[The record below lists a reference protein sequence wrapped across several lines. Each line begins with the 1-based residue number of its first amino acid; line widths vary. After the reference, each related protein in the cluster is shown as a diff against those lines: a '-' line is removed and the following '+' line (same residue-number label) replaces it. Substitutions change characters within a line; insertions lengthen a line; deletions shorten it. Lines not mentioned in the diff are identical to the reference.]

1 MSSGEMFRELPFPFP
16 GGVFPKKLGA
26 VVQKTVLSGEEPAR
40 IVIHADDN
48 SWLVG
53 DGINDPNEPGACV
66 ATHIWHVIETEPSV
80 AELAALGRGFQATRE
95 EPGDPWHAEPFSF
108 EDEDD

>member
-1 MSSGEMFRELPFPFP
+1 MTSNEMFRELPFPYP
-16 GGVFPKKLGA
+16 GGVFPKQLGA

-40 IVIHADDN
+40 LVIHTQDN

-66 ATHIWHVIETEPSV
+66 ATHIWHVIEKDRSVSHPVVGEDSVFEPGSQRP
-80 AELAALGRGFQATRE
+80 LRDALGL
-95 EPGDPWHAEPFSF
+95 
-108 EDEDD
+108 